1 MPSHAKNLMRS
12 PGKRI
17 ADARPSRILIVDDE
31 APQMRALCDTLKDQ
45 GYETTGFTRGEN
57 ALEALKETKF
67 ELLLADLM
75 MPGLDGIALLRA
87 ARQIDADLAGI
98 IMTGEGTIATAVE
111 AMKSGA
117 LDYILKPFKLSAI
130 LPVLD
135 RALTVRRLRM
145 ENAELERSLRGRT
158 VELEAANKELDAF
171 SYSVA
176 HDLRAP
182 LRSIDG
188 FSHALLED
196 YASVLGN
203 EGTQYL
209 AHIRESAQNMTELI
223 DALLM
228 LSRVSRS
235 ELQHERVDLS
245 ALAGDIV
252 SELRLAQPDR
262 QVETVIASGL
272 IAEGDGRLLRAAL
285 ENLFA
290 NAWKFTA
297 PRDRPRV
304 EFAASLRDGQPTYFI
319 RDNGAGFDMAH
330 AKKLFGVFQRLHS
343 EQEFEGTGI
352 GLATVQRIIHRHG
365 GLIWAEGEVDRG
377 ATFYFTIGKR
387 AA

>member
-1 MPSHAKNLMRS
+1 MPD
-12 PGKRI
+12 P
-17 ADARPSRILIVDDE
+17 RPCRILIVDDE

-45 GYETTGFTRGEN
+45 GYETTGFIRGEN

-67 ELLLADLM
+67 ELLLADLV

-145 ENAELERSLRGRT
+145 ENAELERSLHGRT

-252 SELRLAQPDR
+252 SELRRAQPDR
-262 QVETVIASGL
+262 RVETVIASDL

-297 PRDRPRV
+297 PRDRPCV

-365 GLIWAEGEVDRG
+365 GRIWAEGEVDRG